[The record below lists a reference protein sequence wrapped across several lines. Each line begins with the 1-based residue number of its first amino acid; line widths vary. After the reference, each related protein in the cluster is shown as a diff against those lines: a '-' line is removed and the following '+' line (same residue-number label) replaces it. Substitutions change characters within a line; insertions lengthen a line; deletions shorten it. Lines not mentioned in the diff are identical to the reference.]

1 MNRFSASIVLCQ
13 VSLEDF
19 LNIEP
24 EERIARFG
32 GFIGADT
39 VVRGKSGIK
48 TLNFLLTFILFYI
61 HARALFF
68 ITIISSRRNLTSTWN
83 VVPGLLK

>member
-24 EERIARFG
+24 EERITRFG
-32 GFIGADT
+32 RFIGADA
-39 VVRGKSGIK
+39 VVRGSEI
-48 TLNFLLTFILFYI
+48 NIDFLTYI
-61 HARALFF
+61 YA
-68 ITIISSRRNLTSTWN
+68 
-83 VVPGLLK
+83 GLQ

>member
-1 MNRFSASIVLCQ
+1 LASVDGMNRFSASIVLCQ

-32 GFIGADT
+32 GFIGVDT
-39 VVRGKSGIK
+39 VVRGSEINIG
-48 TLNFLLTFILFYI
+48 FLTYI
-61 HARALFF
+61 RV
-68 ITIISSRRNLTSTWN
+68 S
-83 VVPGLLK
+83 

>member
-39 VVRGKSGIK
+39 VVRGSEI
-48 TLNFLLTFILFYI
+48 NIDFLTDNRLYT
-61 HARALFF
+61 RFF
-68 ITIISSRRNLTSTWN
+68 NNL
-83 VVPGLLK
+83 GEI

>member
-1 MNRFSASIVLCQ
+1 VDGMNRFSASIVLCQ

-32 GFIGADT
+32 GFIGADS
-39 VVRGKSGIK
+39 VVRGSELK
-48 TLNFLLTFILFYI
+48 
-61 HARALFF
+61 
-68 ITIISSRRNLTSTWN
+68 RRSFDLP
-83 VVPGLLK
+83 VLQ